1 MGESGKAKPQDSA
14 TAGLANGITPNANV
28 NEAVVHKLPLPVTT
42 ANKQTPRLH
51 TSTGGPS

>member
-1 MGESGKAKPQDSA
+1 MGESGKAKPQDTA